1 MFHFTKDEETFR
13 TFGTKMLRKK
23 PNLMQLKQLK
33 RVGVDMEA
41 AKIFFQPQD
50 HHYHVDLKNFFGD
63 WNLQYQQE
71 VIVVYQNMQNKQAS

>member
-1 MFHFTKDEETFR
+1 MTFQGFQSCPVHFQGFQGFQGPVYTLEETFR

-63 WNLQYQQE
+63 
-71 VIVVYQNMQNKQAS
+71 